1 MKLQPNITTKLSL
14 VFVFFA
20 ALLLAGVGALA
31 YASGRAALEAATIS
45 DLLSTAVE
53 KEAALNTWVE
63 DRQSDL
69 TALADSSDL
78 NQDVAVLITVAPTST
93 QAQAA
98 HNRLVRELQPW
109 AGPERPYLTLLVIE
123 AETGQV
129 IAATDP
135 DEEGKFK
142 EDRPF
147 FINGQHG
154 PYVQNMYY
162 LLSLQKL
169 AMTVATPLRSPDGQ
183 LLGVLAGELNLAEMN
198 AIISR
203 RAGQHQTD
211 DSFLVNT
218 SNLFV
223 TQPRF
228 ISDPAVLQ
236 RGIHTEATK
245 RCLAPG
251 NGFISAEDYR
261 GVSTIIVYRWLSERQ
276 LCLIVKIDQAEALAP
291 SHAFGRRLLLIGSL
305 SLLIASLVALWLA
318 RTITQPVLA
327 LQAGAVRFGQGELEA
342 RLPETSGDEL
352 GQLAREFNTMAAALS
367 DTQARLRRHTQEL
380 EQIVLTRTATLQ
392 ESEERTRLIVQN
404 ALDAVVTIDTDSMIT
419 GWNAQAEVI
428 FGWSRQEVLE
438 RSVDMILPPRYREA
452 HHRGMKHFLATS
464 EGPMLN
470 RRFEIS
476 AQHRAGYEFPVELTI
491 SPVKLGDSFI
501 FSAFI
506 RDITERKRAEEQ
518 FRVVVEASPQAIIL
532 VTMAGKI
539 NLVNAQAE
547 VLFGYIREELLGQPV
562 ELLLPPEVQVEHRAY
577 RNSFLKAPAARPMG
591 AGRDLFALR
600 KDGSQVPIEI
610 GLNPIT
616 TTEGS
621 FVLASIIDITERRR
635 AEAALRQS
643 EERFAK
649 AFRTSPAALS
659 ITRLTDGCFV
669 DVNESFQ
676 HIFEYSREELI
687 GQRSTELNMLTNPD
701 ERAELVRLL
710 HEQGSVH
717 NYETTV
723 RAKSGQVRDVLFSI
737 EMFDLDNEAHNLA
750 LIFDI
755 SDRKQAEA
763 RLRQTAAELARSNAE
778 LEQFAYIASHDLQEP
793 LRAVAGTV
801 QLLQQRYAGRLDAR
815 ADELIQHAVEGA
827 ARMQTLISDLLVF
840 SRVAT
845 RGQPFQLIDCPTILS
860 DALAN
865 LAVSIQESGAVITHD
880 PLPTVMA
887 DATQLTQLLQN
898 LISNAIKFRG
908 DEAPVIHLGV
918 EHKQDE
924 WLLTIGDNGIGM
936 EAQYFERIFAI
947 FQRLHTRRE
956 YPGTGIGLAMC
967 KKIVERHGGRIW
979 VESELDH
986 GSTFY
991 FTLPDRLD
999 RPE

>member
-69 TALADSSDL
+69 SALADSSDL
-78 NQDVAVLITVAPTST
+78 NQDVAVLITVTPTSA

-236 RGIHTEATK
+236 QGIHTEAAK

-291 SHAFGRRLLLIGSL
+291 SHAFGRRLLLTGSL

-327 LQAGAVRFGQGELEA
+327 LQAGAVRFGRGELEA

-367 DTQARLRRHTQEL
+367 GTQARLRRHTQEL
-380 EQIVLTRTATLQ
+380 EQIVQTRTATLQ
-392 ESEERTRLIVQN
+392 ESEERTRLIVEN
-404 ALDAVVTIDTDSMIT
+404 ALDAVVTIDTASMIT

-491 SPVKLGDSFI
+491 SPVRLGDSFI

-506 RDITERKRAEEQ
+506 RDITERKQAETQ
-518 FRVVVEASPQAIIL
+518 FRLALEASPQAIIL
-532 VTMAGKI
+532 VSPEGQI

-547 VLFGYIREELLGQPV
+547 TLFGYTRVELLGQPV
-562 ELLLPPEVQVEHRAY
+562 EMLAPPQVRAHHDHL
-577 RNSFLKAPAARPMG
+577 REAFFAAPSPRPMG
-591 AGRDLFALR
+591 AGRDLFGLR

-616 TTEGS
+616 TAEGR
-621 FVLASIIDITERRR
+621 FVLASIIDITERKR
-635 AEAALRQS
+635 AE
-643 EERFAK
+643 
-649 AFRTSPAALS
+649 
-659 ITRLTDGCFV
+659 
-669 DVNESFQ
+669 NE
-676 HIFEYSREELI
+676 
-687 GQRSTELNMLTNPD
+687 
-701 ERAELVRLL
+701 
-710 HEQGSVH
+710 
-717 NYETTV
+717 
-723 RAKSGQVRDVLFSI
+723 
-737 EMFDLDNEAHNLA
+737 
-750 LIFDI
+750 
-755 SDRKQAEA
+755 
-763 RLRQTAAELARSNAE
+763 LRQTAAELARSNAE

-815 ADELIQHAVEGA
+815 ADEFIEHAVEGA
-827 ARMQTLISDLLVF
+827 TRMQTLINDLLVF

-845 RGQPFQLIDCPTILS
+845 RGQPFQPIDCPTVLS
-860 DALAN
+860 AALAN

-880 PLPTVMA
+880 PLPTVIA

-918 EHKQDE
+918 EHKKDE

-999 RPE
+999 RNNRNETIHNDCQSHAQTD